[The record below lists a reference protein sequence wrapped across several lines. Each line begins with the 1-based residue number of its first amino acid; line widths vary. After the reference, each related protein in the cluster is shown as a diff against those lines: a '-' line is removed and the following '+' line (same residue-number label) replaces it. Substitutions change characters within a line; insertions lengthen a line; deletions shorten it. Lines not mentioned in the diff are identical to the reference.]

1 MGSSGSGMG
10 KKMVNPR
17 GHKVKNA
24 YAANTAG
31 MMNPH
36 MGGLNQEYLNSLLSP
51 SMMGQN
57 YLSQTQGNG
66 MRNSHG
72 FAQNSGGT
80 HEGRRTQQDMQK
92 QKASNLGNRP
102 GNQTQL
108 QMYSQKQNL
117 INPQHQANILMGQ
130 NSHQDASH
138 GGQASDPNS
147 KNTVNINMNIMNI
160 GLQGQLIGVNGPVQ
174 ASHNM
179 IGMNGIGGV
188 GQKPEFNNN
197 GAGNQTQ

>member
-1 MGSSGSGMG
+1 
-10 KKMVNPR
+10 
-17 GHKVKNA
+17 
-24 YAANTAG
+24 
-31 MMNPH
+31 
-36 MGGLNQEYLNSLLSP
+36 
-51 SMMGQN
+51 
-57 YLSQTQGNG
+57 

-72 FAQNSGGT
+72 FAQNSGGA

-188 GQKPEFNNN
+188 GQKPEFNNQ
-197 GAGNQTQ
+197 GAGNQAQ